1 MEPGRFYS
9 FRWTQ
14 APKDYIFA
22 EDHRIG
28 LVVIS
33 TDHHY
38 TLRPKAGTAL
48 SVRPGESRFVL
59 PIVGGRLR
67 F

>member
-1 MEPGRFYS
+1 M
-9 FRWTQ
+9 
-14 APKDYIFA
+14 
-22 EDHRIG
+22 
-28 LVVIS
+28 IS